1 MAVRPVTLD
10 DIVGRDRYEA
20 VRDER
25 RRGIIALKK
34 RRRIEVGDNVSFVF
48 ENTDTVLFQ
57 IQEMLRA
64 ESITDLDG
72 IRAEIETYNALLPA
86 PGELSA
92 TMLIEL
98 ADPKTVRAELPRWYG
113 IDECVRL
120 EIGDRAVAAVFE
132 GGRSREDKVSAVQYV
147 RFPIGRDGSGRLRE
161 GPARLV
167 IDHAHYRATAE
178 LGPEVRA
185 ELATDLAE

>member
-1 MAVRPVTLD
+1 MAVRPVTLE

-20 VRDER
+20 IRDER

-34 RRRIEVGDNVSFVF
+34 RRRVEVGANVLFVF

-98 ADPKTVRAELPRWYG
+98 ADPKTVREELPLWYG
-113 IDECVRL
+113 IDRCVRL
-120 EIGDRAVAAVFE
+120 EVGDHAVAAVFE

-147 RFPIGRDGSGRLRE
+147 RFPIGRDGGRQLQAA
-161 GPARLV
+161 PVRLV
-167 IDHAHYRATAE
+167 IDHAHYRATTE
-178 LGPEVRA
+178 LTPEARA
-185 ELATDLAE
+185 ELATDLAG

>member
-1 MAVRPVTLD
+1 MAVRPVTLN
-10 DIVGRDRYEA
+10 DIAGRDRYEA
-20 VRDER
+20 VRDAR
-25 RRGIIALKK
+25 RREIIALKK
-34 RRRIEVGDNVSFVF
+34 RRRVEVGDNVSFVF

-72 IRAEIETYNALLPA
+72 IRAEVETYNALLPA

-98 ADPKTVRAELPRWYG
+98 TDPKTVREELPLWHG
-113 IDECVRL
+113 IDRCVRL
-120 EIGDRAVAAVFE
+120 EVGERSVVAVFE

-147 RFPIGRDGSGRLRE
+147 RFPVGTDGSERLRSL
-161 GPARLV
+161 PARLV

-185 ELATDLAE
+185 ALAEDLAS